1 MLVEESVSQGDLER
15 AMGLPVLPMNDRD
28 KIVLADSQIGFI
40 RFVALELFDSVRQL
54 LPEMSFTVDCI
65 KDNLKRWEYRKQ
77 QNHHDSGIGS
87 LISSTT
93 SPQQQQQQKQFIIRD
108 DDNDNNQVP
117 LIGCKRRSNSLDYH
131 SQAVEVLRKRLSLDT
146 TTQPR
151 KFSGRRRSSAGD
163 FRNKLSPSTA
173 AIAMQTFHE
182 SSPPPPTAFT
192 ISRNSSPSQQQQQQ
206 QQQQQRSP
214 HHHHHHHQ
222 QHELASHDDGNPA
235 YCQCNIQ

>member
-1 MLVEESVSQGDLER
+1 
-15 AMGLPVLPMNDRD
+15 MGLPVLPMNDRD

-40 RFVALELFDSVRQL
+40 RFVALELFDSVRQV
-54 LPEMSFTVDCI
+54 LPEMSFTVDCM
-65 KDNLKRWEYRKQ
+65 KDNLKRWENRKQ

-163 FRNKLSPSTA
+163 FRNKLSPSTT

-182 SSPPPPTAFT
+182 SSPPPPSLHPFT
-192 ISRNSSPSQQQQQQ
+192 ISPNSPQQQSPHHQQQQQQ
-206 QQQQQRSP
+206 QQQTQAQQ
-214 HHHHHHHQ
+214 HNHQ
-222 QHELASHDDGNPA
+222 HRQHELASHDDGNPA